1 MENCLPTVLWP
12 KWSQMSAVLF
22 LWLESCGCHHS
33 HFFSRLVP
41 FICLPKVGGW
51 HCRAFAPTAVGW
63 WQLQTLPLLD
73 TCSSGQI
80 SHYKTQ
86 KCSKLRLNER
96 LIRETL
102 SRSIFDLS
110 VSWMN
115 SFWRLE
121 FSTWFRQE
129 ILHLTVGY
137 DFFEKGI
144 ILSNFPWKSRT
155 DVKPLLFQLIT
166 QNERPNL
173 GRLFL
178 LVQVF
183 FEDDS

>member
-1 MENCLPTVLWP
+1 MLPRWGRWFVFLRYSGVSIFRERLASKAWLFFKCALTPKAQTRQEREKSMENCLPTVLWP

-121 FSTWFRQE
+121 FSE
-129 ILHLTVGY
+129 ILSGDT
-137 DFFEKGI
+137 
-144 ILSNFPWKSRT
+144 
-155 DVKPLLFQLIT
+155 LI
-166 QNERPNL
+166 
-173 GRLFL
+173 
-178 LVQVF
+178 
-183 FEDDS
+183 D